1 MTETTIIASPF
12 EQFEII
18 RIIPLQLGSTL
29 DLSITNSTVYLALAL
44 GIYTAAYQ
52 INIEKGLLVPT
63 R

>member
-1 MTETTIIASPF
+1 MTIIGSPF

-18 RIIPLQLGSTL
+18 RIIPLRLGDTL

-44 GIYTAAYQ
+44 GIYTVAYN
-52 INIEKGLLVPT
+52 INIERGLLVPT